1 MEKKLEKATN
11 KEFVLTQ
18 TEVFDNS
25 TKRLIVPSDAITI
38 VLSDNDEVCFLFD
51 IEGEVVPCGVLEQ
64 AYVLLLHLLH
74 TTVDEAK
81 EKFRERNEEAEK
93 IFNDRHPIFNG
104 WINSLFKKYMPD
116 ELLLIIRQGVI
127 NGVCLP
133 NVIPADLTFV
143 LKEFLRY
150 GEITHYYI
158 GAYEQVFIIEK
169 DGVPWQLLYSDVN
182 KFPPTLFKN
191 VSFEGDKMNYD
202 MIYSYEK
209 DGEVKLHFPA
219 FLREHLEKKIKRKGK
234 KKFKNI

>member
-1 MEKKLEKATN
+1 MEKAPN

-18 TEVFDNS
+18 AEVFDNS

-38 VLSDNDEVCFLFD
+38 VLTDNEEVCFLFD
-51 IEGEVVPCGVLEQ
+51 VEGEIVPCGVLEQ
-64 AYVLLLHLLH
+64 AYIQLLHLLH

-81 EKFRERNEEAEK
+81 EKFLERNEEAEK
-93 IFNDRHPIFNG
+93 VFNDKHPVFNG

-116 ELLLIIRQGVI
+116 ELLIIIRQGVI
-127 NGVCLP
+127 TGICIP
-133 NVIPADLTFV
+133 NVIPADLSFV
-143 LKEFLRY
+143 LREILKY
-150 GEITHYYI
+150 GEIKYYYI
-158 GAYEQVFIIEK
+158 GAYEQVFIMEREGI
-169 DGVPWQLLYSDVN
+169 DWQLLYSDVN

-191 VSFEGDKMNYD
+191 ISYEDNKMDYD